1 MRNEGKDVNG
11 LTDIHA
17 HVVYGVDDGPRTLEE
32 SVALLEAACR
42 NGIRQLIA
50 TSHAYPSMHA
60 FPRERYFRHLR
71 EINFECREKR
81 GMEFSCF
88 RAAKSSMPMWPWSSC
103 GSESCPRWRATA
115 CVLVEFDPTSSAEA
129 VKDAVRR
136 LANAGY
142 LPIIAHCE
150 RYNAF
155 RRNPELFE
163 SLRAEFRVLFQMN
176 AATIAEKVP
185 WDLHRF
191 RDRAFSHGWID
202 FVATDAHSTSG
213 RPPLLGEAREALAK
227 QYGEAAARR
236 WTGENQQMIFEMP
249 LI

>member
-1 MRNEGKDVNG
+1 MNG

-81 GMEFSCF
+81 GMDIQLFSGCEIF
-88 RAAKSSMPMWPWSSC
+88 YADVAVEQLRQRKLPTLA
-103 GSESCPRWRATA
+103 GTT
-115 CVLVEFDPTSSAEA
+115 CVLVEFDPTGSAEA

-142 LPIIAHCE
+142 LPVIAHCE

-155 RRNPELFE
+155 RRNTELFE

-191 RDRAFSHGWID
+191 RDRALSHGWID
-202 FVATDAHSTSG
+202 FVATDAHNTSG

>member
-1 MRNEGKDVNG
+1 MNG

-60 FPRERYFRHLR
+60 FPRESYFRHLR
-71 EINFECREKR
+71 EINFECREN
-81 GMEFSCF
+81 GGWIFSCF

-103 GSESCPRWRATA
+103 GSESCPRWRERPAG
-115 CVLVEFDPTSSAEA
+115 SAEA

-142 LPIIAHCE
+142 LPVIAHCE

-191 RDRAFSHGWID
+191 RDRALSHGWID
-202 FVATDAHSTSG
+202 FVATDAHNTSG